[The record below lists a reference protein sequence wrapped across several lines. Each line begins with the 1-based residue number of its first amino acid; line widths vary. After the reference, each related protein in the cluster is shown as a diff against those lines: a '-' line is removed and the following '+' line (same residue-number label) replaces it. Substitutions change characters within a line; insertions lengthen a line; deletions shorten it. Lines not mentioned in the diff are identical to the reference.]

1 MFQDLVNIKRKLL
14 DKHKQYNVSNPD
26 EYREGIL
33 SGLVVAL
40 QTVDQ
45 LMESGDE
52 KMAREFGE
60 DEKK

>member
-45 LMESGDE
+45 LMESEDE

-60 DEKK
+60 D